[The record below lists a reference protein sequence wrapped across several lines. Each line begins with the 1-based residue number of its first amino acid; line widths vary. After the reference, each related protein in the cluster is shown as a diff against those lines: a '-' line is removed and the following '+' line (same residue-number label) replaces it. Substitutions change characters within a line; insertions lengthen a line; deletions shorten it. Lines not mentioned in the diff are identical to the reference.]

1 MEVEKQS
8 RVAFGS
14 TLDREIFPTHVPPT
28 RFGNDLT
35 PIRGHPDLGPGKYDN
50 EEVSNFWYQVK
61 TRLTSNKGYTL
72 GARTAKRLQDRSN
85 FLTPAPTSYQTHCTE
100 PIQFEKSYKPFSAAA
115 ERFPMRKRE
124 IEEVTPGPGTYE
136 HSISRNRQVSWH
148 QTFGGTPINLP
159 SVKQH
164 STIDRNTE
172 KLLSTK
178 EEKKYHRRLAYLKM
192 YYD

>member
-1 MEVEKQS
+1 MEVEKKS
-8 RVAFGS
+8 RVAFGT
-14 TLDREIFPTHVPPT
+14 TLNREIFPTAVPHT

-35 PIRGHPDLGPGKYDN
+35 AITGHPERGPGKYDN

-61 TRLTSNKGYTL
+61 TKISSNRGYSL
-72 GARTAKRLQDRSN
+72 GARTAPRLRREHA
-85 FLTPAPTSYQTHCTE
+85 FLTPAPTAYQTTCTD
-100 PIQFEKSYKPFSAAA
+100 PHLFETAYKPFNAADA
-115 ERFPMRKRE
+115 RFPIKKKD
-124 IEEVTPGPGTYE
+124 IEEISPGPGTYE
-136 HSISRNRQVSWH
+136 HCVDRCRKVHWH
-148 QTFGGTPINLP
+148 NSFGGTPINLP